1 MRVQL
6 AEPFLHYRIALK
18 LTGIAAKRIT
28 PMDAKSPTPF
38 TFATSP
44 AETAQWTDGLRDFF
58 QYRDLGIA
66 DATGGK
72 FRAHV
77 IRVRD
82 GGDTSGLH
90 TTGLHTHAL
99 DFQMFYVL
107 KGWIRFVYH
116 VEDSESGETEEREH
130 TFGPGDCCHQPPG
143 ILHNEL
149 ECSDDLELIEITS
162 PAAYETVAE
171 AAD

>member
-1 MRVQL
+1 
-6 AEPFLHYRIALK
+6 
-18 LTGIAAKRIT
+18 
-28 PMDAKSPTPF
+28 MDT
-38 TFATSP
+38 TSP
-44 AETAQWTDGLRDFF
+44 KHTFTTSPSGTAVWADGLRDFF
-58 QYRDLGIA
+58 QYRDLGVA
-66 DATGGK
+66 EATGGK
-72 FRAHV
+72 YRAHV

-82 GGDTSGLH
+82 GDDTSGLH

-116 VEDSESGETEEREH
+116 LEDAESGETEERECK
-130 TFGPGDCCHQPPG
+130 FGPGDSCLQPPG

-162 PAAYETVAE
+162 PAHYETVA
-171 AAD
+171 DK

>member
-1 MRVQL
+1 
-6 AEPFLHYRIALK
+6 
-18 LTGIAAKRIT
+18 
-28 PMDAKSPTPF
+28 MDTTIPKPF

-44 AETAQWTDGLRDFF
+44 AETAVWADGLRDFF

-66 DATGGK
+66 EATGGK

-82 GGDTSGLH
+82 GGDVSGLH
-90 TTGLHTHAL
+90 STGMHTHAL

-107 KGWIRFVYH
+107 KGCVRFVYH
-116 VEDSESGETEEREH
+116 VEDTGTGETEVRECK
-130 TFGPGDCCHQPPG
+130 FGPGDCCLQPPG

-162 PAAYETVAE
+162 PAAYTTKAE
-171 AAD
+171 AAAE